1 MLAEDVLEKILTWS
15 SRCSDHQ
22 DKLKIQQ
29 LKYYDMLISQAR
41 QALLIH
47 KPVIRP
53 LLKLLSACAEH
64 TNKVPTQYF

>member
-15 SRCSDHQ
+15 TRCNDHH
-22 DKLKIQQ
+22 DKLKLQQ
-29 LKYYDMLISQAR
+29 LKSYDMLVSQAR

-53 LLKLLSACAEH
+53 LLKLLSACAE
-64 TNKVPTQYF
+64 TSNKVSHV